1 MEPYKMH
8 ECMQPSTI
16 IMCMLSIIHI
26 IYHKYA
32 NLSILHCFTIIRFV
46 RNGSSVVHSLALG
59 HVQLFGCCGDTSV
72 PLQEDATATPSNK
85 ENPTP
90 SRAAGLP
97 HFSTGG
103 MRCWGRDTFISLRG
117 LMLVTGQHK
126 QARWSSLN
134 MFMLYNLS
142 ITTRSL
148 AIACNYNVY
157 SKPSPLFVCNLD
169 NLNKENKCPSIEY
182 AMHCLLIGVIWVKK
196 YHITQNFNG
205 NFDDFLNQACQLKA
219 GTRLV
224 SWNCFCPR
232 SRYMCVPTPKAVNY
246 ILVILNLY
254 NQLKKFVVFRNVA
267 KLSMHRRGL
276 YNEARCDRNQP
287 YKAMLV
293 L

>member
-1 MEPYKMH
+1 MEPYEMY
-8 ECMQPSTI
+8 ECMQPSII
-16 IMCMLSIIHI
+16 IMFMIHI

-32 NLSILHCFTIIRFV
+32 NLSILHCFNIIRFV

-169 NLNKENKCPSIEY
+169 NLNKENKCLGNEY
-182 AMHCLLIGVIWVKK
+182 WVCNALFVDWHV
-196 YHITQNFNG
+196 YT
-205 NFDDFLNQACQLKA
+205 CQLYDSVVW
-219 GTRLV
+219 TL
-224 SWNCFCPR
+224 
-232 SRYMCVPTPKAVNY
+232 
-246 ILVILNLY
+246 
-254 NQLKKFVVFRNVA
+254 LKWK
-267 KLSMHRRGL
+267 STI
-276 YNEARCDRNQP
+276 
-287 YKAMLV
+287 
-293 L
+293 